1 MPRSTLSPQDLDLL
15 KARNFC
21 HVAVPRQD
29 GTIQA
34 VVVWCDVDDDG
45 NVVLNSAEGRAWP
58 ANLRRAGRATVT
70 VMNMDNPLEY
80 VSLVGRLQEDTNDG
94 ADDVI
99 DGLSRKYTGGD
110 YSHNPDEQRVTF
122 RLAPERVTHRGG

>member
-1 MPRSTLSPQDLDLL
+1 MPRSALAPRDRELL
-15 KARNFC
+15 KAPNFC

-34 VVVWCDVDDDG
+34 VVVWCDLDDADQ
-45 NVVLNSAEGRAWP
+45 VVLNSAEGRAWP
-58 ANLRRAGRATVT
+58 ANLRRAGRATAT
-70 VMNMDNPLEY
+70 VVNRDNPLEY
-80 VSLVGRLQEDTNDG
+80 VSLVGRLVEDTNDG

-99 DGLSRKYTGGD
+99 NALSHKYDGHD
-110 YSHNPDEQRVTF
+110 YDFQPGQQRVTF